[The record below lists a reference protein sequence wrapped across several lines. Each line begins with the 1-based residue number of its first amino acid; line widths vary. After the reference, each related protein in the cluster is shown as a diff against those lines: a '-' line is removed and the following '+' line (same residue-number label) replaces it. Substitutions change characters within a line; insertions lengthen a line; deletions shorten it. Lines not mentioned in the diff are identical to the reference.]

1 MFSSIP
7 FATDSSQ
14 SASEESIPDLPTQS
28 TAFTSLD
35 VEISDEPS
43 IDLLDLTNSDD
54 IPTYRFTDIPTD
66 QSTNIP
72 TFRFSDMQIDQL
84 EAEPSPTE
92 QTSLDTKPGKTWK
105 KTQGLNSRKSVR
117 WSAVPVAPM

>member
-54 IPTYRFTDIPTD
+54 IPTYKFTDITTD
-66 QSTNIP
+66 QSTDIP
-72 TFRFSDMQIDQL
+72 TFRFSDMQIDQS
-84 EAEPSPTE
+84 AEESFPTE
-92 QTSLDTKPGKTWK
+92 HTSLDTIPGKIWK
-105 KTQGLNSRKSVR
+105 D
-117 WSAVPVAPM
+117 